1 MTYHPSFKFM
11 LVYEDRAAGIRA
23 KEMSDRLAAMIEP
36 DCHVTNEA
44 WNFALLHDPQLRD
57 VAAGE
62 AREAHMVIISAQSVD
77 VLPPHVKSWLAEWLP
92 ARSAGKAALVFLLG
106 DDQNQPSAQY
116 TLVHD
121 DLKNLTSI
129 NEMDFFCVP
138 PPKTSLPDN
147 VIPLPGLASREQFSD
162 VV

>member
-1 MTYHPSFKFM
+1 MTFHPSFKFM
-11 LVYEDRAAGIRA
+11 LVYEDRDAGIRA
-23 KEMSDRLAAMIEP
+23 KEMSDRLASMIEP

-44 WNFALLHDPQLRD
+44 WNFALLHDPQLRE
-57 VAAGE
+57 VAAAE
-62 AREAHMVIISAQSVD
+62 AREAHMVIISARSVD
-77 VLPPHVKSWLAEWLP
+77 VLPPHVKSWLGEWLP

-106 DDQNQPSAQY
+106 DQDQPASQY
-116 TLVHD
+116 TIVHD

-138 PPKTSLPDN
+138 PPKKASLPPN
-147 VIPLPGLASREQFSD
+147 VIPLPGLSSQEQFSD